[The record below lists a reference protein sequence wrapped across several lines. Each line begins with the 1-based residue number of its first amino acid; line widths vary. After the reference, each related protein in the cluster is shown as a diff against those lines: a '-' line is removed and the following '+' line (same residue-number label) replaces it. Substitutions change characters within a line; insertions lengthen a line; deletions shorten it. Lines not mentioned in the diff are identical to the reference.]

1 MNQRESI
8 EEQAPGVHDTGL
20 HQRQYVSS
28 VRGGDGDN
36 LMSIID
42 HSVSDLKT
50 WNKFTS
56 PYVDFPFLIGSKN
69 PGIARLANDKL
80 CGQDSS

>member
-1 MNQRESI
+1 MMLFNKPEQI
-8 EEQAPGVHDTGL
+8 CCEQAAN
-20 HQRQYVSS
+20 S
-28 VRGGDGDN
+28 VFSCPVR
-36 LMSIID
+36 LY
-42 HSVSDLKT
+42 LKT

-80 CGQDSS
+80 CGHDSS